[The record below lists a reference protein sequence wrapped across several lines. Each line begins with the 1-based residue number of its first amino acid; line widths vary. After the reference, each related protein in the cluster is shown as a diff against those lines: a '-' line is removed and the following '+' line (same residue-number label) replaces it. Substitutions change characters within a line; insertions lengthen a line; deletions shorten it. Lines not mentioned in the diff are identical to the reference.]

1 MNFNQLPNNG
11 VSGCDTEN
19 GRLSF
24 SPCQLLMVR
33 LSFEQAQ
40 LPRRLQKGPILPTP
54 CLKGTQSTEWLQH
67 LPPSR
72 SITCPCWFSFWS
84 GSSSLGSSFHS
95 SKRNVGDIT
104 LLISGHFEHIFQG
117 RCPAPLKGI
126 LGSHVIYPVTGLV
139 LI

>member
-40 LPRRLQKGPILPTP
+40 LPRRLQKGPILPTHVSR
-54 CLKGTQSTEWLQH
+54 GHRAQSGCNISLH
-67 LPPSR
+67 HV